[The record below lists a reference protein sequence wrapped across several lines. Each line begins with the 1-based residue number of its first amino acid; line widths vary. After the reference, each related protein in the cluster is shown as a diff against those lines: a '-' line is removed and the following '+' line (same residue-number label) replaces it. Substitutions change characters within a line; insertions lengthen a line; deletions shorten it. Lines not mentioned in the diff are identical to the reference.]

1 MQVNHSQRMSERP
14 LTPWIIAEPCGK
26 IVCAHCDC
34 KAGLGE
40 CCSHV
45 ASLLWAIEA
54 GVRIRDSMTVTQ
66 KEAYWVMPQSIK
78 DVPYSPVN
86 NIDFIGKKRSTT
98 VFQALEYQCG
108 DPSASSKSN
117 SPTPKS
123 SKSPTPKSSKSP
135 IPAFKEATKEETDAF
150 FASLSTSGT
159 KPAILSLVE
168 PYSASYVPK
177 SLDDNLPLCLSE
189 LFKPEY
195 VTKNY
200 VELLKVCDS
209 CDISV
214 SQSQVEAAEFNTK
227 SQSMSRLWFSMRA
240 GRITASRFKAASHT
254 NTTSPS
260 ISLVMSV
267 CYPELSR
274 FKAAAASWGCEH
286 EKHAR
291 EKYLDMSA
299 KNHEYFEVEE
309 SGLFISTQH
318 PFIGASPDGL
328 VTCDCCGD
336 GICEIK
342 VCMLI
347 VLLALLFHAMW

>member
-1 MQVNHSQRMSERP
+1 M
-14 LTPWIIAEPCGK
+14 
-26 IVCAHCDC
+26 
-34 KAGLGE
+34 
-40 CCSHV
+40 
-45 ASLLWAIEA
+45 
-54 GVRIRDSMTVTQ
+54 
-66 KEAYWVMPQSIK
+66 
-78 DVPYSPVN
+78 
-86 NIDFIGKKRSTT
+86 
-98 VFQALEYQCG
+98 
-108 DPSASSKSN
+108 
-117 SPTPKS
+117 
-123 SKSPTPKSSKSP
+123 
-135 IPAFKEATKEETDAF
+135 
-150 FASLSTSGT
+150 
-159 KPAILSLVE
+159 E

-274 FKAAAASWGCEH
+274 FKAAATSWGCEH

-291 EKYLDMSA
+291 EKYL
-299 KNHEYFEVEE
+299 
-309 SGLFISTQH
+309 
-318 PFIGASPDGL
+318 
-328 VTCDCCGD
+328 
-336 GICEIK
+336 
-342 VCMLI
+342 
-347 VLLALLFHAMW
+347 